1 MKLNYSHPFPVEN
14 MADKNGGM
22 MRYMKYSVI
31 GIELAGSIAVGGLIG
46 YWLDYFLGTEPWML
60 VIWVFFGVI
69 AGFRSLFRISKQY
82 LSENKEN
89 ENQRSD

>member
-1 MKLNYSHPFPVEN
+1 
-14 MADKNGGM
+14 MADNKSGM

-31 GIELAGSIAVGGLIG
+31 GIEMAGSIAVGGFIG
-46 YWLDYFLGTEPWML
+46 YWLDYFLGTEPWMMVTW
-60 VIWVFFGVI
+60 VIFGII
-69 AGFRSLFRISKQY
+69 AAFRSLIRISRQY